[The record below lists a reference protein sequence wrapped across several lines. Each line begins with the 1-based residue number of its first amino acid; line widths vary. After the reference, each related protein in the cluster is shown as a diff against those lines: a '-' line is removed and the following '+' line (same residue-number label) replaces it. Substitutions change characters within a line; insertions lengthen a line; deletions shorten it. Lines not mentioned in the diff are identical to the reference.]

1 MKPRPRTLSPQTIAA
16 TKLLGARVQLARRQR
31 RWTLQELAD
40 RVGVTAVTM
49 RKVERGD
56 PSVRLGIAFEAA
68 ALTGV
73 PLFDPDPARRRLEL
87 ERVEDRLAVLPQLV
101 RRPLEVDD
109 DF

>member
-1 MKPRPRTLSPQTIAA
+1 MSNRANPLSPLTIEASR
-16 TKLLGARVQLARRQR
+16 LLGARVRLARRER

-40 RVGVTAVTM
+40 RAGVTAVTM

-56 PSVRLGIAFEAA
+56 PSVGLGIAFEAA

-73 PLFDPDPARRRLEL
+73 PLFDPDRRRRQLES
-87 ERVEDRLAVLPQLV
+87 RPRRRSARGPAAAGPQAA
-101 RRPLEVDD
+101 EIDD

>member
-1 MKPRPRTLSPQTIAA
+1 MKRAHTFSTVTEEAGR
-16 TKLLGARVQLARRQR
+16 LLGAQIQLGRRQR

-56 PSVRLGIAFEAA
+56 LTVGLGIAFEAA
-68 ALTGV
+68 TLVGV
-73 PLFDPDPARRRLEL
+73 PLFHEDRSRRSLERA
-87 ERVEDRLAVLPQLV
+87 RVEDRLAVLPKAV
-101 RRPLEVDD
+101 RRPTEVND

>member
-1 MKPRPRTLSPQTIAA
+1 MEHRPQTLSPSAREAA
-16 TKLLGARVQLARRQR
+16 RLLGARIQLGRRER
-31 RWTLQELAD
+31 RWTLRELAE
-40 RVGVTAVTM
+40 RVGVTPVTM

-73 PLFDPDPARRRLEL
+73 PLFSEDPSRRRLEAA
-87 ERVEDRLAVLPQLV
+87 RVADRLALLPQAV
-101 RRPLEVDD
+101 RQPTEIDD